1 MINKRVRIL
10 RKDLGLT
17 LEKFGERL
25 GVTKVAIS
33 NIENGNRN
41 VTEQMIKSI
50 CREFYI
56 SEDWLRTGEGD
67 MYEPIED
74 ETAVIVSELL
84 EESNPFYDIIKGI
97 MKTYLELD
105 EKSKKVLCDT
115 SQLLLDNLE
124 TYKKTED

>member
-41 VTEQMIKSI
+41 VTEQMIKAI
-50 CREFYI
+50 CREFSI
-56 SEDWLRTGEGD
+56 SEDWLRTGDGD

-84 EESNPFYDIIKGI
+84 EKSNPFYDIIKGI

-115 SQLLLDNLE
+115 SQRLLDNLE

>member
-1 MINKRVRIL
+1 MNERIRLL
-10 RKDLGLT
+10 RKELNLT
-17 LEKFGERL
+17 LKQLGERL
-25 GVTKVAIS
+25 GVSDAAIS
-33 NIENGNRN
+33 RIENGNRN
-41 VTEQMIKSI
+41 ITEQMIKSI
-50 CREFYI
+50 CREFSI

-115 SQLLLDNLE
+115 SQRLLDNLG
-124 TYKKTED
+124 TYKK

>member
-1 MINKRVRIL
+1 MCFLNERIRLL
-10 RKDLGLT
+10 RKELNLT
-17 LEKFGERL
+17 LKQLGERL
-25 GVTKVAIS
+25 GVSDAAIS
-33 NIENGNRN
+33 RIENGNRN
-41 VTEQMIKSI
+41 ITEQMIKSI
-50 CREFYI
+50 CREFSI

-115 SQLLLDNLE
+115 SQRLLDNLG
-124 TYKKTED
+124 TYKK

>member
-1 MINKRVRIL
+1 MNERIRLL
-10 RKDLGLT
+10 RKELNLT
-17 LEKFGERL
+17 LKQLGERL
-25 GVTKVAIS
+25 GVSDAAIS
-33 NIENGNRN
+33 RIENGNRN
-41 VTEQMIKSI
+41 ITEQMIKSI
-50 CREFYI
+50 CREFSI

-115 SQLLLDNLE
+115 SQRLLDNLG
-124 TYKKTED
+124 TYKKI

>member
-1 MINKRVRIL
+1 MNERIRLL
-10 RKDLGLT
+10 RKELNLT
-17 LEKFGERL
+17 LKQLGERL
-25 GVTKVAIS
+25 GVSDAAIS
-33 NIENGNRN
+33 RIENGNRN
-41 VTEQMIKSI
+41 ITEQMIKSI
-50 CREFYI
+50 CREFSI

-115 SQLLLDNLE
+115 SQRLLDNLG
-124 TYKKTED
+124 TYKKIED

>member
-1 MINKRVRIL
+1 MINERVRIL

-50 CREFYI
+50 CREFSI

-67 MYEPIED
+67 MYEPVED

-115 SQLLLDNLE
+115 SQRLLDNLG